1 MWDKKNGPNKIN
13 GKFNMAGQKI
23 GKDIAIDTIK
33 KYKTKQQKSRA
44 SVSYGTSSLSLCIC
58 NWSILKDGWQEK

>member
-44 SVSYGTSSLSLCIC
+44 SVSYGTTTEKVHKH
-58 NWSILKDGWQEK
+58 NWSLRK